1 SLSIFAHPLLV
12 PPILLAAIEA
22 ITPVNSPDEL
32 IYKLAVPKAW
42 LMYGKMIE
50 LPLASN
56 SYYVAATRTADLAAL
71 VLAGGIAAKLVHFG
85 IYLAALA
92 MLHRL
97 ARRLGA
103 AAPVWI
109 AAVFAWT
116 PALMLVAGWAWDD
129 WALIA
134 LFALSLDRWE
144 SWRSATS
151 DPDVA
156 TSGNATSLAI
166 CFAALG
172 GAVATKYTALF
183 WLLVFFGIAAVT
195 MRRKPRQL
203 VAAAIVTAVFGG
215 LFYVRNLVWTG
226 SPVAP
231 MLLAQSPTVQ
241 HHASTGFFSAW
252 TGLGDYVIEPGL
264 VDEALGVLMPLSILA
279 AVFAV
284 KRRQFTHLLI
294 LGFVQALILLT
305 LGPGARLMISGVMPL
320 AICGAIVMTEVWE
333 GMGGLWRVLL
343 GTVAAIALAG
353 QTVLVLF
360 VV

>member
-1 SLSIFAHPLLV
+1 
-12 PPILLAAIEA
+12 
-22 ITPVNSPDEL
+22 
-32 IYKLAVPKAW
+32 
-42 LMYGKMIE
+42 
-50 LPLASN
+50 
-56 SYYVAATRTADLAAL
+56 
-71 VLAGGIAAKLVHFG
+71 
-85 IYLAALA
+85 
-92 MLHRL
+92 
-97 ARRLGA
+97 
-103 AAPVWI
+103 
-109 AAVFAWT
+109 
-116 PALMLVAGWAWDD
+116 
-129 WALIA
+129 
-134 LFALSLDRWE
+134 
-144 SWRSATS
+144 
-151 DPDVA
+151 
-156 TSGNATSLAI
+156 
-166 CFAALG
+166 LG

-252 TGLGDYVIEPGL
+252 SGLGDYVIEPGL

-360 VV
+360 VVDSYDWLPYLSGQETAHRYLERSRPYVHAYDWITAHTPVTSRVLLLGETRAFDLQRQAVWGTNFDGPRIASWLDQFRSPDEMQRAIWQGGITHVVLHKPWYLIKGPGVPPAGMLAREYLLEVPPKTDAVVTAFLKTRAVLRYRDAEYLIFEVVPRAGMSQTPPLPR